1 MAEDTGGS
9 APSSLQSLEVEDP
22 PRPDSPQTAS
32 FLHMAAMYGASDA
45 SGRYT
50 GFASAPFCLRDF
62 RREELLKFGPR
73 VGAACA
79 ICLAGIYVNNL
90 SQAWLQQNMAT
101 YYQKGWKPVPP
112 MSGTVKLWDV
122 SFHFLPY
129 VKLTF
134 LPDIFAGVCQVTAVI
149 RFLVVPGPMSLRWI
163 VLSRY
168 LIIWGLLWFC
178 RAVTIVSTPLP
189 NPDHTC
195 VPRITFPDNVFL
207 EAWANLPI
215 VPWYNEMT
223 CQDVLFSGHTVCMTL
238 PMLTMFKYVRLAPWF
253 PSSSSNRWWS
263 TSTAVNI
270 CGTFVLCFGYF
281 FIVATHFH
289 YTVDVIMG
297 AVLSLL
303 VFNYYHYAAKVAT
316 LSRRPSRLCIIP
328 FLRWFE
334 KHSKDLHHWRQRASP
349 GLLQVEAEEEF

>member
-1 MAEDTGGS
+1 
-9 APSSLQSLEVEDP
+9 
-22 PRPDSPQTAS
+22 
-32 FLHMAAMYGASDA
+32 MAAMYGASDA